1 LLASGPMRA
10 ALVALAVAALAAPA
24 VAQPREG
31 HLGQAMLSLRTA
43 VGLRALVP
51 YDGADYCGQ
60 SDPQTSSGN
69 AAVCTGRAPMSLDLE
84 AAYGVDRKV
93 DLLLEVRLGLES
105 DFGATAGSD
114 GPRMFHFAPGARF
127 FFSDSPTMKLFT
139 TGQLV
144 IDFAGYDDVAGEGRG
159 ADFGVRNMNGL
170 WFDIKDN
177 YSAYVYVGETLTLA
191 RWLRFELEGGV
202 GVAYRYP

>member
-1 LLASGPMRA
+1 MRTA
-10 ALVALAVAALAAPA
+10 PVALLVAALAAPA
-24 VAQPREG
+24 SAKPREG
-31 HLGQAMLSLRTA
+31 HLGQVMLSLRTA

-60 SDPQTSSGN
+60 SDPETTSGN
-69 AAVCTGRAPMSLDLE
+69 APVCTGRAPMSFDLE
-84 AAYGVDRKV
+84 AGYGVDRKV
-93 DLLLEVRLGLES
+93 DLLLELRIGVES
-105 DFGATAGSD
+105 DFGATSNADED
-114 GPRMFHFAPGARF
+114 GPRMFHLSPGARF

-144 IDFAGYDDVAGEGRG
+144 IDFAGYDDASGEGRG
-159 ADFGVRNMNGL
+159 TDFGIRNMNGL

-202 GVAYRYP
+202 GIAYRYP

>member
-1 LLASGPMRA
+1 MRIARVALLV
-10 ALVALAVAALAAPA
+10 VALAGPAAAK
-24 VAQPREG
+24 PREG

-51 YDGADYCGQ
+51 YDGADFCGE

-84 AAYGVDRKV
+84 AGYGVDRKV
-93 DLLLEVRLGLES
+93 DLLLELRIGLES
-105 DFGATAGSD
+105 DFGATSASD
-114 GPRMFHFAPGARF
+114 GPRMFHLAPGARF

-139 TGQLV
+139 TAQLV
-144 IDFAGYDDVAGEGRG
+144 LDFAGYEDLAGEGRG
-159 ADFGVRNMNGL
+159 VDVGVRNMNGL

-177 YSAYVYVGETLTLA
+177 YSAYVYVGEVLTFA